1 MAELVPT
8 SRLNQDVM
16 ESLPQEVI
24 DGQLSWELSRK
35 APLVCQQCA
44 CLKTRGKVKQK
55 GEKHNGK
62 ERARESEGQ
71 RARERED
78 YITSMGGLVLG

>member
-8 SRLNQDVM
+8 SRINQDVM

-24 DGQLSWELSRK
+24 DGQFSWELSRK

-44 CLKTRGKVKQK
+44 CLKTRGQANKKEK
-55 GEKHNGK
+55 NTIEKREGE
-62 ERARESEGQ
+62 RQRETATE
-71 RARERED
+71 RERED
-78 YITSMGGLVLG
+78 YITMGVLVLE